1 MYLNYTLLLFANRIE
16 NTYIFGYFRD
26 ERTHHLKRLPL
37 FNDIKNKT
45 MKSVFILFFAT
56 FYLVACSNTQ
66 PEESIIHA
74 DHELMERQ
82 HDSIE
87 MEQQALNKDYLLLKG
102 DYDSLKL
109 LKTKQ
114 IDSLFQL
121 EDSLLHE
128 DEEIVKKDELL
139 MTEDKKLE
147 EEKLSATAIQT
158 KHQVFKKEHDQLIER
173 HKKITLQEQV
183 IFKRLKVTLD
193 SLRRSPL

>member
-1 MYLNYTLLLFANRIE
+1 
-16 NTYIFGYFRD
+16 
-26 ERTHHLKRLPL
+26 
-37 FNDIKNKT
+37 
-45 MKSVFILFFAT
+45 MKSVIILFFVT
-56 FYLVACSNTQ
+56 FYLAACNNTQ

-82 HDSIE
+82 HDTIE

-102 DYDSLKL
+102 NYDSLKVF
-109 LKTKQ
+109 KSKQ
-114 IDSLFQL
+114 IDSLFQI

-128 DEEIVKKDELL
+128 HEEIVKKDELL

-147 EEKLSATAIQT
+147 EEKLSATIIQT

-173 HKKITLQEQV
+173 HKKLTLQEQA
-183 IFKRLKVTLD
+183 INKRLKATLD